1 MDVAKMAGSAILSM
15 VAPGAGLLMK
25 AIPEETPIDKF
36 NREYALGGD
45 LYQNVVAQS
54 GDPKFE
60 GRIQGYADDLI
71 AGTGE
76 GKDPFGIN
84 TVSML
89 GDYPEYA
96 TETFNE
102 LTEKAKQKSY

>member
-1 MDVAKMAGSAILSM
+1 MGKVQSGLGNIGDFIQTHGQKAADFFMGAIQ
-15 VAPGAGLLMK
+15 PGLGLMK
-25 AIPEETPIDKF
+25 QMLPSESPIDKF

-45 LYQNVVAQS
+45 LYENVVSQVD
-54 GDPKFE
+54 DPNFE

-84 TVSML
+84 TVSQF
-89 GDYPEYA
+89 GDYPD
-96 TETFNE
+96 
-102 LTEKAKQKSY
+102 